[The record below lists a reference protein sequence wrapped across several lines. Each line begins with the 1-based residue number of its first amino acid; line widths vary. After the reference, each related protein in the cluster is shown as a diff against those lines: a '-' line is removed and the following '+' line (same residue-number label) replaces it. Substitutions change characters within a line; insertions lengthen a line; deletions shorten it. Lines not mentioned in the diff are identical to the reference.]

1 MEDSTPTPQ
10 QNRTVHHTANA
21 ALWAQHDRA
30 NTLAAALDAVRA
42 WRLTQPGGAEFA
54 PLDAIL
60 DAAALGD
67 DAPLLRLQAT
77 TPQEAVAGLRAVMQA
92 RARALDAARL
102 VWDQVEAAQLRTIDE
117 RLHKPSTT
125 TIEITADA
133 TALEAAVKRAAGGRK

>member
-1 MEDSTPTPQ
+1 METSTPTPQ

-42 WRLTQPGGAEFA
+42 WRHAQPNGGAEFA

-67 DAPLLRLQAT
+67 DAPVLRLQAT
-77 TPQEAVAGLRAVMQA
+77 TTQEAVAGLRAVMQA

-117 RLHKPSTT
+117 RMHRPC
-125 TIEITADA
+125 D
-133 TALEAAVKRAAGGRK
+133 